1 MAPPWIEDFNFSL
14 KNACRFDI
22 KINNR
27 EKCFGIAYKMG
38 WEAHMGVSYKKL
50 WKLLIDREMS
60 KTDLIKKAGIS
71 TNAMAHMGKNEDVRV
86 EVLAKICCA
95 LDCTMNDI
103 MDVIPDEK

>member
-1 MAPPWIEDFNFSL
+1 
-14 KNACRFDI
+14 
-22 KINNR
+22 
-27 EKCFGIAYKMG
+27 
-38 WEAHMGVSYKKL
+38 MGVSYKKL
-50 WKLLIDREMS
+50 WKMLIDRDMS

-103 MDVIPDEK
+103 MDVIPDEIYKNQDTEITIETRNGNIKNKNAIIGEC